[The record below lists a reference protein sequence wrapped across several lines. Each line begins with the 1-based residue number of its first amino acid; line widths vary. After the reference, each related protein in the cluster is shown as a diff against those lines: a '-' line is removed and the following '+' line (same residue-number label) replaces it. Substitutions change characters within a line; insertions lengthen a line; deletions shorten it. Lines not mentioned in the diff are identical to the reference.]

1 MTRACNGHGNH
12 NLLSHDKQ
20 VAYNY
25 VAYVYLCGINV
36 YTPRNTKCIWLYS
49 IVTKKK
55 GFFFHPTC
63 VQTVMPGANIMFAMH
78 FERRPCF
85 KLQYRSLAE
94 IISADRQDECASSTS
109 VHADLG
115 TSSVPVRKTRVMYV
129 RSNKRA
135 YDRLAS
141 MSAAHLEV

>member
-25 VAYVYLCGINV
+25 VDYVYLCGINV

-55 GFFFHPTC
+55 GFFFIQHAYKQLCQVLILCLLCTLKDGPVLNC
-63 VQTVMPGANIMFAMH
+63 SIALSL
-78 FERRPCF
+78 
-85 KLQYRSLAE
+85 KLYLL
-94 IISADRQDECASSTS
+94 IDKMS
-109 VHADLG
+109 VHHRHLCMRTLVHHRCPCARQELC
-115 TSSVPVRKTRVMYV
+115 TSDPTKGRTIV
-129 RSNKRA
+129 
-135 YDRLAS
+135 
-141 MSAAHLEV
+141 